1 MRLEVSRKADLATRV
16 LVELSRAGGRT
27 KAAELAARVGT
38 TTGYLSQV
46 VAPLIEQG
54 WVRSEPGPTGG
65 YAADAAPKDVSVL
78 DVVEAVEGPTDTG
91 RCVVADRACA
101 DGGLCALHVPW
112 SRARAAL
119 VAELEV
125 IPVLSR
131 STA

>member
-1 MRLEVSRKADLATRV
+1 M
-16 LVELSRAGGRT
+16 LVELSRADGRT

-38 TTGYLSQV
+38 TTGYLTQV

-119 VAELEV
+119 VAELEG